1 MGRKSKQS
9 QNTIAEVS
17 DVVPESFGVSL
28 KQLRTLAE
36 VRSNLRML
44 HSEPFLKSKLAYSL
58 LALQS
63 KSKGELESLG
73 GLKGLAESLRTSLTA
88 GAETQDDA
96 TVTLDQRRQAYGA
109 NRFKDVPQKAF
120 LALFWENLKD
130 PTLVL
135 LMVAA
140 LVCSHH
146 VSQPLLHCNSC
157 TTMGQAVSR
166 VARVCLMLRLVLH
179 HPEATRLL

>member
-1 MGRKSKQS
+1 MGRNSKQS
-9 QNTIAEVS
+9 QETIAEVS
-17 DVVPESFGVSL
+17 DVVPEFFGISL

-36 VRSNLRML
+36 VRSNLL
-44 HSEPFLKSKLAYSL
+44 HSEPFLQSKAAYTL

-146 VSQPLLHCNSC
+146 VSQPQNTKSC
-157 TTMGQAVSR
+157 MTMGQQ
-166 VARVCLMLRLVLH
+166 
-179 HPEATRLL
+179 